1 MIITI
6 LILFILIT
14 IATTINRRI
23 TISSKATITP
33 QCSPGAMAFA
43 SALLGIISFR
53 LLRAS

>member
-33 QCSPGAMAFA
+33 QGSPGAMAFA
-43 SALLGIISFR
+43 SAFWALSPSVF
-53 LLRAS
+53 